1 MMTQQTKAE
10 KHCAQFIKNAYAL
23 ADEARGFAFV
33 VGQAG
38 GEWNEDV
45 MQAANSMRRA
55 LYAMHIYDGENYEF
69 IADPVTFE
77 QFHGDEYGNE
87 KE

>member
-1 MMTQQTKAE
+1 MTQQTEAE
-10 KHCAQFIKNAYAL
+10 KHCAQFIKDAYSL
-23 ADEARGFAFV
+23 ADEARGFACV
-33 VGQAG
+33 VGQAK

-45 MQAANSMRRA
+45 MQAANSMCRA
-55 LYAMHIYDGENYEF
+55 FCAMYIYDGENYEF

-87 KE
+87 KG